1 MSDYFKHA
9 AAIVETEDIGDGTRI
24 WAFSHILP
32 GALIGSGCN
41 ICDHVF
47 IENDVI
53 IGDRVTVKCGVQI
66 WDGLRIEEDVFIGP
80 NATFTNDL
88 YPRSKQYPEK
98 FTQTIIKKG
107 ASIGANATILAGN
120 IIGQNSMVGA
130 GSVVTKDV
138 PPNAIVVGNPARITG
153 YVSTSPAFSNDNN
166 GISTNEVGLIGGSN
180 IPGVQFCNLPVIPDM
195 RGALSFAE
203 MGQHLPF
210 APQRYFLV
218 FDVPSSEIRGE
229 HAHKECHQF
238 LVCVK
243 GFCSVMV
250 DDGRNR
256 EEYLLNTPGVG
267 LHIPPMVWGVQ
278 YRYSADAVLMVLAS
292 ETYDPEDYIRNYS
305 EFLDMVKQ
313 S

>member
-278 YRYSADAVLMVLAS
+278 YRYSGDAVLMVLAS